1 MAAAAHFSAQIYGQV
16 FGTPPFQNASG
27 AAAFTDTKPYPVA
40 ATASFPTSGTVIW
53 PLNNGI
59 IVGGTYVYSVIEVQ
73 AVGTNH
79 NSDKYASPTAAA
91 TLATNAG

>member
-1 MAAAAHFSAQIYGQV
+1 MAAAAHFSAQIYGEV
-16 FGTPPFQNASG
+16 FGAPPFQNASG
-27 AAAFTDTKPYPVA
+27 QAAFANSKPYPTAV
-40 ATASFPTSGTVIW
+40 TASFPTTGTVIW
-53 PLNNGI
+53 PLTNGI